1 MFVRMAVA
9 ASLGAVIG
17 QAYDGTAQ
25 PLAWSLLAGG
35 IAALIL
41 VLYSEQGRLFRRLT
55 PPGVVRPVS
64 GPDVR

>member
-1 MFVRMAVA
+1 MNTRSGPSA
-9 ASLGAVIG
+9 AM
-17 QAYDGTAQ
+17 QR
-25 PLAWSLLAGG
+25 AGG
-35 IAALIL
+35 IAALGL